1 MTENIEPKT
10 TADGKETRKGV
21 TRWLMREIMGGLF
34 SGLIVFIAAGRF
46 DFVWGWALVGVYLS
60 WTAATAVILIPRCPE
75 LLVERATRSK
85 SMKSWDARLMSVIG
99 LLTLAKYVL
108 AGLDLRFV
116 WTTGIPLAVHL
127 AALVIAAASFAL
139 VTWSMAANAFF
150 SMIVRIQDD
159 RQHAVADNGP
169 YRFVRHPGYV
179 GALIFELAS
188 PILLGSL
195 WALIPGA
202 LAALLFILRTALE
215 DRTLHKELPGYLE
228 YARHTRHRLLPGVW

>member
-1 MTENIEPKT
+1 MSEKVEPKT
-10 TADGKETRKGV
+10 KFDEKDTRKGV
-21 TRWLMREIMGGLF
+21 TRWLIREILGGLS
-34 SGLIVFIAAGRF
+34 SGLIVFIAAGRYNLI
-46 DFVWGWALVGVYLS
+46 WGWALMGVYLL
-60 WTAATAVILIPRCPE
+60 WTAATAVVLIPRCPE

-85 SMKSWDARLMSVIG
+85 SMKSWDARLMSLIG

-108 AGLDLRFV
+108 AGLDLRFT
-116 WTTGIPLAVHL
+116 WTASIPLAAHL
-127 AALVIAAASFAL
+127 GALLIAASSFAL

-159 RQHAVADNGP
+159 RQHAVADKGP

-202 LAALLFILRTALE
+202 VAALLFILRTALE
-215 DRTLHKELPGYLE
+215 DRTLHDELPGYTE
-228 YARHTRHRLLPGVW
+228 FAQRTRYRLLPGVW